1 MEMKL
6 TETQWLKVI
15 HSYVSQTID
24 PIYILESED
33 DIDGLEVEDIPLIPQ
48 NLFKKE
54 KYDKE
59 YVITLLSA
67 LSEIII
73 KRVEEDLKEQNA
85 CL

>member
-1 MEMKL
+1 MKMTL

-15 HSYVSQTID
+15 YSYVSQTID

-73 KRVEEDLKEQNA
+73 KREEEDLKEQNA

>member
-1 MEMKL
+1 MEMTL

-73 KRVEEDLKEQNA
+73 KREEEDLKEQNA